1 MLACF
6 FHQPLHQ
13 ASMRRATIK
22 KVRDSLLWDASN
34 SRSNLRGMQL
44 LVTEENETKTY
55 IVPEEPSNMDL
66 WFYHLNTVSTGSHDL
81 NLTHTEKTLTQIL
94 KEGGAKEHQLWK
106 HPILNCTTGPLHS
119 ALTSLPS
126 KALNEEAA
134 NLFQVGRQA
143 KIARM

>member
-1 MLACF
+1 M
-6 FHQPLHQ
+6 
-13 ASMRRATIK
+13 
-22 KVRDSLLWDASN
+22 
-34 SRSNLRGMQL
+34 SNLRGMQL
-44 LVTEENETKTY
+44 QVMEENERKTS
-55 IVPEEPSNMDL
+55 VFPEEPDSLDT

-126 KALNEEAA
+126 KALNEKAT
-134 NLFQVGRQA
+134 NLFQVRRGGS
-143 KIARM
+143 KYCMHV